1 MFSTTLSPREQA
13 MRLTCPIAVVVLAV
27 LSVPVLADKAGGDET
42 QKDVVLRALV
52 DELARSRDE
61 LKLEDLER
69 PYFIEFS
76 LNDAASASVTAKL
89 GTITDRGDMRSR
101 SLRTDV
107 RVGSYE
113 LDNTNFQG
121 DMGFS
126 FGGEFGGRFGGAS
139 IPIEDDYYAIRQAI
153 WWSTDRGY
161 KSNVEAL
168 ERKKA
173 FMATKVIEDKPADF
187 ARAPAVTHFDERI
200 DPKVDAA
207 ALEELALDLSKL
219 FREHPEIQSSSV
231 SLSAVRGNKYLVNT
245 EGTRIRQSGRRCA
258 LSVSATVQ
266 SDDGMKLSDSISVVA
281 KSFEELPDRDELAGK
296 CRELIAGLIKLKDA
310 PKLDAYSG
318 PVLFDAPAAT
328 KLFSQQFGRRFL
340 GGQRPVGGQTPPD
353 EFEKKIG
360 ERILPKTFDV
370 VDDPTLEKIEEQV
383 VMGNYKYDDQGV
395 KAQPVTLVEG
405 GRLKALLMSR
415 NPSKTFK
422 ESNGH
427 GRGAYR
433 PTSSIGCLV
442 VRCKEGQDDDS
453 LKEKLIDALEDEDKE
468 FGIRIAS
475 LGAGGDFGGFAR
487 YASLFGGMDF
497 DFSGFGGGPSP
508 LAIYKVHKDGREEL
522 VRGAQLGNIDLKFF
536 KKIIAAGKKP
546 DVQNSSGGASTT
558 VAAPAMLF
566 EELDLTKIDRD
577 FDKPP
582 ILPTPLA
589 RQ

>member
-1 MFSTTLSPREQA
+1 MCCRSQA
-13 MRLTCPIAVVVLAV
+13 MKEHVMRRTFGIAVVVVGV
-27 LSVPVLADKAGGDET
+27 LFVPAAADKPGGDEA

-52 DELARSRDE
+52 DELARSSSE

-69 PYFIEFS
+69 PYFIEYA
-76 LNDAASASVTAKL
+76 LNDSASANVTAKL
-89 GTITDRGDMRSR
+89 GTITDRGDMRAR
-101 SLRTDV
+101 TLRTDV

-121 DMGFS
+121 DMGGFS
-126 FGGEFGGRFGGAS
+126 FGGGFGGAS
-139 IPIEDDYYAIRQAI
+139 IPIEDDYYAIRQAV

-173 FMATKVIEDKPADF
+173 FMATKMIEDKPDDF
-187 ARAPAVTHFDERI
+187 AKTPAVTYFEERI
-200 DPKVDAA
+200 DPKLDAA
-207 ALEELALDLSKL
+207 VLEGLAVDLSKL
-219 FREHPEIQSSSV
+219 FREHPQIQSSSV
-231 SLSAVRGNKYLVNT
+231 SLSAVRGNKYLVNS

-258 LSVSATVQ
+258 LTVSATVQ
-266 SDDGMKLSDSISVVA
+266 SEDGMKFSDAMNVVA
-281 KSFEELPDRDELAGK
+281 QSFDELPGRDELAKK

-310 PKLDAYSG
+310 PTLDSYSG
-318 PVLFDAPAAT
+318 PVLFDAAAAT
-328 KLFSQQFGRRFL
+328 KLFSQQIGRRFL

-370 VDDPTLEKIEEQV
+370 IDDPTLEKIEDQR

-395 KAQPVTLVEG
+395 KAQPITLVEG
-405 GRLKALLMSR
+405 GKLQALLMSR
-415 NPSKTFK
+415 NPSKKFK

-433 PTSSIGCLV
+433 PSSSIGCLV
-442 VRCKEGQDDDS
+442 VRCKEGLDDEA
-453 LKEKLIDALEDEDKE
+453 LKEKLIEALEDSDHD
-468 FGIRIAS
+468 FAIRIAS
-475 LGAGGDFGGFAR
+475 LGAGGRDFGGLGRFA
-487 YASLFGGMDF
+487 ALLGGMDF
-497 DFSGFGGGPSP
+497 DFSGFGGASP

-536 KKIIAAGKKP
+536 KKIIAAGKTP
-546 DVQNSSGGASTT
+546 DVQNSAGGSSST
-558 VAAPAMLF
+558 VAAPALLF

-589 RQ
+589 RK